1 MTIATFNRSASSTFT
16 NLAPSLGTSAA
27 ATRSARATAGS
38 TLRIALPQ
46 GNAGASVLEL
56 LRDAGLRPAL
66 GGTAARPLLP
76 LPNSD
81 TKALS
86 PQTTL
91 AMLDAGTRDIGFA
104 SSIWIDELG
113 SNVVELLDT
122 GLDAVSVV
130 AAAPADLL
138 TPEGTLP
145 DRELIVASEFER
157 LARAWIGTRD
167 LRARFVRSYGDTQA
181 LAPDDANVVVDAFP
195 SLAPR
200 LAPGLALVEDISGGT
215 TRLYASRAA
224 LADGAKRKRIEDFVL
239 VVRSVLAARERVMVD
254 VNVDQRSLPDVLAV
268 LPSMREP
275 TIAPLSDNAGFAVR
289 VAVPRTRLVELIP
302 QIKARGGTDIV
313 VTQTSQIVA

>member
-1 MTIATFNRSASSTFT
+1 MSIAAINVSPTARTSSPASPSPWRPARGAQST
-16 NLAPSLGTSAA
+16 
-27 ATRSARATAGS
+27 

-46 GNAGASVLEL
+46 GPGGASVLEL
-56 LRDAGLRPAL
+56 LRDAGLRAVDGASPS
-66 GGTAARPLLP
+66 RPLLP

-86 PQTTL
+86 PQSTL
-91 AMLDAGTRDIGFA
+91 AMLDAGARDIGFA
-104 SSIWIDELG
+104 SSIWIEELG

-122 GLDAVSVV
+122 GLDPVSVI
-130 AAAPADLL
+130 AAAPIDILGAD
-138 TPEGTLP
+138 GCLP

-167 LRARFVRSYGDTQA
+167 LRARFVRSFGDTQA

-200 LAPGLALVEDISGGT
+200 LAPGLAVVEDISGGT

-239 VVRSVLAARERVMVD
+239 VVRSVLAARERVMID
-254 VNVDQRSLPDVLAV
+254 VNVERQYLASVLEV

-275 TIAPLSDNAGFAVR
+275 TISPLSEDVGFAVR
-289 VAVPRTRLVELIP
+289 CAVPRTRLVELIP

-313 VTQTSQIVA
+313 VTQPSQIVL